1 MSATLYC
8 RNGRILTTVILTI
21 AIILLLLHTS
31 QAEMQQ
37 QQQQQRQS
45 LHTKLHIGLMS
56 TGLIRFLLALLSAQR
71 PVETSSSLAPDFAWV
86 TVHSPSPVLRRG
98 TICRLTFELHQHC
111 LLLKIG
117 LRLICFCSRIMYSHL
132 NQLNSS
138 GVCCTAP
145 L

>member
-1 MSATLYC
+1 MVRRHLQSNTP
-8 RNGRILTTVILTI
+8 TVITYD
-21 AIILLLLHTS
+21 
-31 QAEMQQ
+31 
-37 QQQQQRQS
+37 
-45 LHTKLHIGLMS
+45 IGLLCNYKICWTS
-56 TGLIRFLLALLSAQR
+56 RLPSLGTNLLGKFDILR
-71 PVETSSSLAPDFAWV
+71 VTNETSSSLAPDFAGV

-98 TICRLTFELHQHC
+98 TVCRLTFELHQHC

-117 LRLICFCSRIMYSHL
+117 LILICFCSHIMSHL